1 MFVQNGG
8 YEINPRAMMYLIPV
22 SLNRNEAKMRKSE
35 ELEKK
40 NMKDVAK
47 S

>member
-1 MFVQNGG
+1 
-8 YEINPRAMMYLIPV
+8 MYLIPV
-22 SLNRNEAKMRKSE
+22 SLNRNEAKMRKTE

-47 S
+47 SQDE